1 VYMILYTFLIL
12 LGIHCIL
19 YYMNIDMLQY
29 FTPNIPD
36 VEDNIIELS
45 ESLLL
50 LKDKNKRYT

>member
-1 VYMILYTFLIL
+1 MILYTFLIL